1 MTTDFQALLP
11 EGLLFS
17 IKDIDAMK
25 LIKKDM
31 LRKIILNNAIT
42 VVKIGS
48 KNFIDRQTLIKYL
61 ESCVI
66 PATTIPNHHK

>member
-1 MTTDFQALLP
+1 MSIDFNTLIP

-17 IKDIDAMK
+17 IKEIDNMK

-31 LRKIILNNAIT
+31 LRKIILNNGIT

-48 KNFIDRQTLIKYL
+48 KNFVDRQTLIRYL

-66 PATTIPNHHK
+66 PVAS